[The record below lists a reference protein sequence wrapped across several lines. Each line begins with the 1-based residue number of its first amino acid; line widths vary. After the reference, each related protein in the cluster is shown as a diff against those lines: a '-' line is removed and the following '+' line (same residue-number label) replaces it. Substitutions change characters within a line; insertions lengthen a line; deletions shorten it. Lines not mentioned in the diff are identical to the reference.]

1 MRLSSG
7 YIIVGAYADKVRR
20 TLFAQLKDLMKSGEM
35 DAKEIARAAGELNR
49 LLYEIFVNK
58 LKLDKGD
65 VVRVRIEYEVESG
78 EVKWDYKTLEIEVF
92 RREEQEKI
100 DSVLKEALENIEK
113 IKEVVR
119 SDYIVNSLGKTEL
132 GDEVYEVIL
141 NDERVGMIIAT
152 PIDGEAIVRGA
163 LVKPTPL
170 IIDKTRIPYQG
181 EGSVAQSLEDLL
193 QRARHVS
200 EEEARKVK
208 EEIEGLL

>member
-78 EVKWDYKTLEIEVF
+78 EVKWDYKTLEIEVL